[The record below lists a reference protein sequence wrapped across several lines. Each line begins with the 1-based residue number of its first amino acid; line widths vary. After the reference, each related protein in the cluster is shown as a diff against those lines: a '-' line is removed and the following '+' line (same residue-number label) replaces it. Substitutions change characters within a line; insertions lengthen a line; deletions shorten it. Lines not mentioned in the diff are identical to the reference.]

1 MSSNKKTGVVLG
13 VLLSALVSALVMPL
27 VCLVSACVR
36 THKEPKQKNRL
47 AHSNS
52 KKKQST
58 ALGMPLR
65 GFMYARARA
74 WVCAYVYRAVNF
86 FFVCGD
92 VPLCVIKG
100 KPHGEMCVSSST

>member
-1 MSSNKKTGVVLG
+1 MLVYIYCLNLNGFKFYQMSSNKKTVTALSVL
-13 VLLSALVSALVMPL
+13 VCALVSALVMPL

-58 ALGMPLR
+58 A
-65 GFMYARARA
+65 
-74 WVCAYVYRAVNF
+74 
-86 FFVCGD
+86 
-92 VPLCVIKG
+92 
-100 KPHGEMCVSSST
+100 